1 MEAFCNMLLSVFP
14 DLDHINDQLEEI
26 KYAKQ
31 EETEEIVSWLLRQ
44 ALQLVQNIRFP
55 LLMT

>member
-31 EETEEIVSWLLRQ
+31 ETLRVIQ
-44 ALQLVQNIRFP
+44 PSPKKFVRQMRL
-55 LLMT
+55 